1 MLHTEITENN
11 DNNLLRIILFIQMR
25 TNFKFLLLLKKDCCF
40 INLQENL
47 HNAVYIKFS
56 YSWMAYLF
64 WMCIINI
71 GRYEQSS
78 SIYDMQ
84 LVTWSMLVKADLIML
99 IRYSKF
105 LYVISEYYHSHFIT
119 LIHVLIVILCFQFV
133 KLLHISQ
140 IAHLSINSHNLS
152 NLLYAAKY
160 KTFGQLWRELYILF
174 KRIFKF
180 FLT

>member
-11 DNNLLRIILFIQMR
+11 DNNLRRIILFIQMR
-25 TNFKFLLLLKKDCCF
+25 TNFKFLLLLLKKDCCF
-40 INLQENL
+40 INLQGNL

-71 GRYEQSS
+71 GRYEQNSL
-78 SIYDMQ
+78 IYDVQ
-84 LVTWSMLVKADLIML
+84 LVTCSLKQIWSCWSDTVNFFMSYPNTTILTLSLWYMSLLLFYAFSLWNYYI
-99 IRYSKF
+99 SK
-105 LYVISEYYHSHFIT
+105 
-119 LIHVLIVILCFQFV
+119 
-133 KLLHISQ
+133 